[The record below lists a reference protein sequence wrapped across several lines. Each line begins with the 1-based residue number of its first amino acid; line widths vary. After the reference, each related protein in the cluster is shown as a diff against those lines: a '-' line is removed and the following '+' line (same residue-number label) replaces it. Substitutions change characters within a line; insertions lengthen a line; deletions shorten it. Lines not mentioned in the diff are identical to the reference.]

1 MYKFIKTIKQLVVS
15 PPSIIADLT
24 LVSMVIQQL
33 NLEPPTISMV
43 IQQLNLE
50 PLAISMVIQQLNLEP
65 LASHTIKYNAV
76 KYNPNKFSI
85 A

>member
-1 MYKFIKTIKQLVVS
+1 MYKFIKTVKQLVVS

-24 LVSMVIQQL
+24 LVSMVIQGL
-33 NLEPPTISMV
+33 SLVPLAVSMV
-43 IQQLNLE
+43 IQGLSLE
-50 PLAISMVIQQLNLEP
+50 PSEVTHGSL
-65 LASHTIKYNAV
+65 TIKYNAV